1 MFGRF
6 VGKAFALMGL
16 ALLPVLG
23 HAAEGDPV
31 TLIDTGANVTGHI
44 TAAIT
49 ALGAV
54 AAVAIGG
61 YFAFLVIRKGIR
73 WAGRMS

>member
-6 VGKAFALMGL
+6 VGRALALMGL
-16 ALLPVLG
+16 VLLPAAF
-23 HAAEGDPV
+23 AAEGDPV

>member
-1 MFGRF
+1 MLGRF
-6 VGKAFALMGL
+6 KTGAL
-16 ALLPVLG
+16 ALLGMVMLPAV